1 MEHIRENHNYT
12 SPEYRAWVNES
23 AAANTTSLQQ
33 VRTSSLLCV
42 FYHPL
47 PSTYVQLLILLTL
60 THQSIVLQVIGAYM
74 ADYTVADTGGDDYV
88 PRAGY
93 VGTLAPSE
101 SIEDQLPTNQLPK
114 RVLHPWPAVQEIDV
128 HNNRNPP
135 VHPYIPHPLVILAQ
149 NDMLVRKTT
158 N

>member
-1 MEHIRENHNYT
+1 VEHIRENHNYT

-33 VRTSSLLCV
+33 VHLSSK
-42 FYHPL
+42 
-47 PSTYVQLLILLTL
+47 LTL
-60 THQSIVLQVIGAYM
+60 FQARFGIFDTVVHSTHINPLKTVVLQVIGAYM

-88 PRAGY
+88 PRPGY
-93 VGTLAPSE
+93 VGTLAPSD

-135 VHPYIPHPLVILAQ
+135 VHPYIPNPLVILAQ
-149 NDMLVRKTT
+149 NDMLVRIAK
-158 N
+158 